1 MAAPATGP
9 SGSTSRR
16 TNLPKRDAWW
26 LLVVHAL
33 PKACGEY
40 AVGWRCGGDEVE
52 TRWRCGTL
60 QVTIVRVQSMCSA
73 CIKYV

>member
-33 PKACGEY
+33 PKACGGY
-40 AVGWRCGGDEVE
+40 AVGMRWRRGGDA
-52 TRWRCGTL
+52 
-60 QVTIVRVQSMCSA
+60 VRY
-73 CIKYV
+73 KLR